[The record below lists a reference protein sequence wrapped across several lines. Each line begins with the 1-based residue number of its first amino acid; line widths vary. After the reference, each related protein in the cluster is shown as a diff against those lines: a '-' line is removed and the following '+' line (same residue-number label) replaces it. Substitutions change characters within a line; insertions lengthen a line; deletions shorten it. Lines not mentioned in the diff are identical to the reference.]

1 MHQTFALAL
10 ITESAKAEKALAPSA
25 RHHLRHRLG
34 DNLVLRL
41 LIGLSSM
48 ERAFT
53 PTAQA
58 SPLLRRLS

>member
-10 ITESAKAEKALAPSA
+10 ISESARAEKTLAPSV
-25 RHHLRHRLG
+25 RHHLRARSS

-53 PTAQA
+53 PAPQA